1 MFIKKKE
8 FKHFASIF
16 SFAAA
21 IIFVTAS
28 TCESNSSGSSG
39 NSSTTSYE
47 FESVNLHYNFS
58 QTSPNPLQDAGE
70 FHAAHGIDPTR
81 ASGTITNLRDII
93 SRESYYPHNRKPS
106 ITITINLAS
115 ENDGYIEHTCTD
127 SDISSNRVDNI
138 PDCGANI
145 SSLIVKIE
153 SIITESN
160 QIKMVWSKMFDLNGQ
175 WWSSVEDT
183 ALSGEA
189 DINICGYSKVIGSNL
204 IYQVRKR
211 DRDSYE
217 VVSYIEPAIMTGEV
231 INCDVE
237 FVTSEPPRFP
247 IIGDLPIYR
256 NGERD
261 YSIKWSE
268 PESVKFL

>member
-16 SFAAA
+16 SFAAT

-28 TCESNSSGSSG
+28 TCDSNSSGSSG

-47 FESVNLHYNFS
+47 FESVNLFYDFS
-58 QTSPNPLQDAGE
+58 QTTTDPYIDAGE
-70 FHAAHGIDPTR
+70 FHAAHGIDPTKTK
-81 ASGTITNLRDII
+81 GKITNLREILL
-93 SRESYYPHNRKPS
+93 READYPQYRKPA
-106 ITITINLAS
+106 ITITINHSSGEHKHHCIDS
-115 ENDGYIEHTCTD
+115 EIG
-127 SDISSNRVDNI
+127 SNRVDNI
-138 PDCGANI
+138 PDYGANI
-145 SSLIVKIE
+145 NSLIVEIK
-153 SIITESN
+153 SILTEHN
-160 QIKMVWSKMFDLNGQ
+160 QTQMFWSKMFDLNGQ

-189 DINICGYSKVIGSNL
+189 EIKTYGYSKVIGSNL